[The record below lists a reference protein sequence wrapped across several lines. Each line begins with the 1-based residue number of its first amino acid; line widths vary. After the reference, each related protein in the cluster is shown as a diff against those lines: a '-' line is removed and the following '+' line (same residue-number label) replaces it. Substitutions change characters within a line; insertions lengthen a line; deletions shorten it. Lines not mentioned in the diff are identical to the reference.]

1 MEGGGGGD
9 ETWSVVYRGFFFFL
23 KGVALLLRNVLAAA
37 PFLPRSFLF
46 ALA

>member
-1 MEGGGGGD
+1 MKRGRLFTE
-9 ETWSVVYRGFFFFL
+9 GFFFFL